1 MHLQSGVVFS
11 PSTSLYTDIVSS
23 VTIIPPALA
32 EESDS
37 VPAGVE
43 LLFGA
48 SLVTVYG
55 TSITGQITYSW
66 QFGDG
71 TVILTQDP
79 SVSHTYQSS
88 GMYNVSLSVI
98 TFSQNLTESYHLNVY
113 MSKVYQ
119 CKIRIIL
126 SLLVIVSFHSKI
138 LFRCYSC
145 SDCE

>member
-71 TVILTQDP
+71 TVILTRDP
-79 SVSHTYQSS
+79 SVPHTYQSS

-113 MSKVYQ
+113 MSKVNQ
-119 CKIRIIL
+119 NLI
-126 SLLVIVSFHSKI
+126 
-138 LFRCYSC
+138 YS
-145 SDCE
+145 